1 MILSSSFKVGPPG
14 VNCLV
19 SLVYRVCSLCVSCMF
34 CMICAA
40 PLVYAEEATTEA
52 QPESKTESKTDSK
65 IDLKTESAKVSSY
78 SKEELKEITASF
90 IKSRKYWEGIQFF
103 NKELAKNTELKRNSE
118 LAKNTNPAKSTESA
132 RKIEPARNNE
142 REVALLLARGQVYF
156 ACSAYR
162 KALKDFNAAVSLD
175 KGASE
180 AWLRIAIAQ
189 SRKSDMV
196 AASSTFKNLAEIIA
210 KDKTDLEIAA
220 LTARG
225 FLELGM
231 TDAAKTFLNQ
241 LISDEK
247 ADLSVD
253 KNAESV
259 TDKTLQ
265 SDAPENASSSP
276 ELLYL
281 YAQSLALSNENSKAL
296 ELLNKALSKNS
307 NSFECLLARAKI
319 YLQLG
324 KPQEAKEDA
333 QKALQVINR
342 SSIASYYLAQALFN
356 LDDLAEA
363 RKTINECISLAG
375 NKVFFEALALSA
387 QIALKQ
393 GDIARSATDGA
404 ASLKLSL
411 NGRRLGPL
419 PDRKVTIPDLVAGQM
434 PSAVLTPHFI
444 LYGDIEESRL
454 NYYAE
459 ISEAF
464 INFADRNLIK
474 AKGNFPRSVF
484 IFHDKPT
491 SRTFLQQKMGFYSK
505 VQGVYLAGPN
515 AVVIFDGV
523 GIEILFHEL
532 MHTVLG
538 EYKQLDFWAE
548 EGVPTIF
555 DQLWGY
561 PKTTGQVS
569 SLFLILGLPEVWVPK
584 HMGGKERVALLLK
597 DIVTKAKHANAEHEY
612 EQRQVALFL
621 IKHGKLK
628 QFLKLVETNNKK
640 GYDYYIEAVFE
651 KKLDDLTILF
661 SQYMK
666 ELATS
671 TDKLKALPQSQF
683 FANKSEFEKLYN
695 SSPRA
700 ASLFGSP
707 FGP

>member
-1 MILSSSFKVGPPG
+1 MKLAQGLDRP
-14 VNCLV
+14 
-19 SLVYRVCSLCVSCMF
+19 
-34 CMICAA
+34 
-40 PLVYAEEATTEA
+40 AET
-52 QPESKTESKTDSK
+52 
-65 IDLKTESAKVSSY
+65 AKVSTY
-78 SKEELKEITASF
+78 SKEDLKEITAGY
-90 IKSRKYWEGIQFF
+90 IRSRKYWEGIQFF
-103 NKELAKNTELKRNSE
+103 NKELASQNEKNLS
-118 LAKNTNPAKSTESA
+118 
-132 RKIEPARNNE
+132 
-142 REVALLLARGQVYF
+142 LLLARGQIYF

-175 KGASE
+175 KDSSE

-189 SRKSDMV
+189 CRKSDMV
-196 AASSTFKNLAEIIA
+196 AASSTFKHLAEIIPKERA
-210 KDKTDLEIAA
+210 DSEIAA

-231 TDAAKTFLNQ
+231 TEAAKHFLSQ
-241 LISDEK
+241 L
-247 ADLSVD
+247 LSEERTNSNLD
-253 KNAESV
+253 PSSEAGTTTSAPSERTTASKDSTA
-259 TDKTLQ
+259 KILQ
-265 SDAPENASSSP
+265 SGTNEAVSSNP

-281 YAQSLALSNENSKAL
+281 YAQSLASSNEGNKAL

-307 NSFECLLARAKI
+307 NSFECLIARAKI

-324 KPQEAKEDA
+324 KSQEAKEDA
-333 QKALQVINR
+333 QKALELNSR
-342 SSIASYYLAQALFN
+342 SAMANYYLAQALFN
-356 LDDLAEA
+356 LDDIAEA
-363 RKTINECISLAG
+363 RKAINECIRLAG
-375 NKVFFEALALSA
+375 NKIFFEALALSA

-393 GDIARSATDGA
+393 GDLARSATDGA

-411 NGRRLGPL
+411 NGRGLGPL
-419 PDRKVTIPDLVAGQM
+419 PDRKVTVPDLVAGQM
-434 PSAVLTPHFI
+434 PSSVMTPHFT

-474 AKGNFPRSVF
+474 VKGNFPRSIF
-484 IFHDKPT
+484 IFRDKPT
-491 SRTFLQQKMGFYSK
+491 SRAFLQQKLGFYNK

-515 AVVIFDGV
+515 AVVTFDGV

-548 EGVPTIF
+548 EGIPTIF

-561 PKTTGQVS
+561 PKSTEES
-569 SLFLILGLPEVWVPK
+569 NSLFLILGLPEVWVPK
-584 HMGGKERVALLLK
+584 YMGGKERVSLHLK
-597 DIVTKAKHANAEHEY
+597 DIVTDAKHANAEHEY

-628 QFLKLVETNNKK
+628 QFLKLVEANNKK
-640 GYDYYIEAVFE
+640 GYNYFIEAVFE
-651 KKLDDLTILF
+651 KRLDNLSVSF

-666 ELATS
+666 ELS
-671 TDKLKALPQSQF
+671 SKTDKLKALPASQF
-683 FANKSEFEKLYN
+683 FANKSEFEKFY
-695 SSPRA
+695 SSSSST
-700 ASLFGSP
+700 ASLFGTS